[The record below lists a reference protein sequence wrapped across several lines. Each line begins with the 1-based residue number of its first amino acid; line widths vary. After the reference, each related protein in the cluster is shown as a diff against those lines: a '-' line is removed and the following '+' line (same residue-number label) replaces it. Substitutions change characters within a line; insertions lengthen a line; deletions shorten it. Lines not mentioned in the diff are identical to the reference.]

1 MYCFAEREK
10 ILDIIEGLSG
20 ARMFPS
26 IWRIGGL
33 SCDLNPGFEEETRKF
48 LKNFPAA
55 WKDLDNLLTHNY
67 IWCERLKDV
76 AVIDKET
83 CKQYMCTGPVIRGA
97 GVPYDIR
104 KAYPYL
110 GYETYQFDIP
120 TQTDS
125 DAYAR
130 YLIRMEEMRQS
141 ASLIEQALN
150 R

>member
-1 MYCFAEREK
+1 MA
-10 ILDIIEGLSG
+10 
-20 ARMFPS
+20 
-26 IWRIGGL
+26 
-33 SCDLNPGFEEETRKF
+33 
-48 LKNFPAA
+48 
-55 WKDLDNLLTHNY
+55 
-67 IWCERLKDV
+67 
-76 AVIDKET
+76 
-83 CKQYMCTGPVIRGA
+83 A

-120 TQTDS
+120 TQTEG

-150 R
+150 VKARTGDYQRSQSCTSSSP